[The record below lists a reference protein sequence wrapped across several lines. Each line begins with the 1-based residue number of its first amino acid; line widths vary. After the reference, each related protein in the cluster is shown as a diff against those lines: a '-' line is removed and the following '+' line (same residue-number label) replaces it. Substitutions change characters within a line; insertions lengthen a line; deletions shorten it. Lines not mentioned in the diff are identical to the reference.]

1 MKIVTA
7 FPYSVNVIENS
18 WIPLRDGIQLAAR
31 IWLPDRAEAEPVPAI
46 LEYLPYRKRDFK
58 RKRDAEIHGYFAGH
72 GYACVRVDI
81 RGSGDSDGL
90 LRDEYLEQE
99 LLDGEEILQWIA
111 EQPWCDGNVG
121 MIGISWGGFNG
132 LQLAA
137 RRPPQL
143 KTVITLCSTDDR
155 YADDVHYMGGCL
167 LGDNLS
173 WAAVMFSYNS
183 LPPDPQIVGARW
195 FDMWLERLEGSGLWL
210 ETWLRHQRRDGYWQH
225 GSICEDFSAVR
236 CPVFAASGWADGYS
250 NAVFRLLEHLQVP
263 RKGLI
268 GPWSH
273 RYPHQGKPGP
283 AIGFLQECLRW
294 WDHWLKGEQTGVMD
308 EPMLRVWMLDSVPPT
323 TSYETRPGRWVA
335 EPSWPSPQVKEH
347 QYTLGWRHIA
357 PGFGDHP
364 EVEETIRSPLTVG
377 LFAGKW
383 CSYSATP
390 DLPHDQRQED
400 GGALVFESEPLAQH
414 LEILGAPVVELELF
428 SDQPV
433 AMVAVRLSDVAPDDK
448 ATRVTYG
455 LQNLTHCCDNQ
466 SPELLDSTRRYRP
479 RIQLNHIAQTIPAGH
494 RFRISISTSYW
505 PLAWPPPRPVRLT
518 IVTGLSRLTLP
529 IRQGR
534 EESDRQLR
542 SFPPPEQ
549 ADGGPRAQVS
559 EADYGW
565 HVSRDLENDTSTLK
579 VIKDEGCYR
588 LEDID
593 LEVRDKATEIYR
605 SRADDFT
612 SLRGE
617 VVSVRSLKRG
627 DWHVETETRT
637 VLTCTE
643 DAFHLH
649 ADLDAFLDCN
659 RVFCKTWNRLIP
671 RDHL

>member
-1 MKIVTA
+1 MQIVKT
-7 FPYSVNVIENS
+7 FPYQVEVIENE
-18 WIPLRDGIQLAAR
+18 WIPMSDGFHLAAR
-31 IWLPDRAEAEPVPAI
+31 MWLPKGSEKSPVPAI
-46 LEYLPYRKRDFK
+46 LEYIPYRKRDFK
-58 RKRDAEIHGYFAGH
+58 RNRDAAIHGYFAGH

-81 RGSGDSDGL
+81 RGSGDSEGVL
-90 LRDEYLEQE
+90 TDEYLEQE
-99 LLDGEEILQWIA
+99 LVDGEDILSWIA
-111 EQPWCDGNVG
+111 AQDWCDGNIG
-121 MIGISWGGFNG
+121 IIGISWGGFNG

-137 RRPPQL
+137 RQPPEL

-173 WAAVMFSYNS
+173 WSAVMFSYNS
-183 LPPDPQIVGARW
+183 LPPDPQIVGGRW
-195 FDMWLERLEGSGLWL
+195 FDMWMERLKGSGLWL
-210 ETWLRHQRRDGYWQH
+210 DTWLRHQQRDSYWQH
-225 GSICEDFSAVR
+225 GSICENFSAVR
-236 CPVFAASGWADGYS
+236 CPVLAASGWADGYS
-250 NAVFRLLEHLQVP
+250 NAVFRLLEHLDVP

-273 RYPHQGKPGP
+273 RYPHQGRPGP

-294 WDHWLKGEQTGVMD
+294 WDKWLKGQETGIMD
-308 EPMLRVWMLDSVPPT
+308 EPMLRVWMLESVEPT
-323 TSYETRPGRWVA
+323 TSYSTRPGRWVA
-335 EPSWPSPQVKEH
+335 ETEWPSPQIRSHEF
-347 QYTLGWRHIA
+347 TLGWRHIA

-400 GGALVFESEPLAQH
+400 GGALVFESEPLAQRM
-414 LEILGAPVVELELF
+414 EILGGPVVELELF

-433 AMVAVRLSDVAPDDK
+433 AMVAARLSDVAPDDK

-455 LQNLTHCCDNQ
+455 LQNLTHLHDHQN
-466 SPELLDSTRRYRP
+466 PKMLDSTRRYRV
-479 RIQLNHIAQTIPAGH
+479 QVKLNHIAQVFPVGH

-505 PLAWPPPRPVRLT
+505 PLAWAPPRPVCLT
-518 IVTGLSRLTLP
+518 IITGLSRLTLP
-529 IRQGR
+529 VRTAR
-534 EESDRQLR
+534 EEDDLSLHH
-542 SFPPPEQ
+542 FPSPEQ
-549 ADGGPRAQVS
+549 ADGGPRLQLC
-559 EADYGW
+559 ETDYGW
-565 HVSRDLENDTSTLK
+565 HVTRDLEKDISTLK

-593 LEVRDKATEIYR
+593 LEVRDRATEVY
-605 SRADDFT
+605 SSCADDFT

-617 VVSVRSLKRG
+617 VVSMRSLKRG
-627 DWHVETETRT
+627 DWYAKTETRT

-649 ADLDAFLDCN
+649 ADLDAFLDGD
-659 RVFCKTWNRLIP
+659 RVYCKTWNRIIQ